1 MSLLETA
8 VTSSNVVGFYEAT
21 ATPDESLGA
30 RLFPAEKQIGLT
42 LEYIKGSGNKA
53 VQLRASAFDTRT
65 TFRDRMPIELNSE
78 RMPFFK
84 EGYLVKESDRQQ
96 LAIVEMTGNQTM
108 IDTVLAKIFND
119 SANLILA
126 AQARVQ
132 AMRMQVL
139 ATGKLAIDSNG
150 VKQEYDYSVPEENKG
165 TVANNW
171 SDADNATPLKDIAE
185 AVDKMADN
193 GVAIEGA
200 VMNNRTFGY
209 LRDAKSTKRQIKGSV
224 QNATPDVTNREL
236 TEFLSNEYGVTL
248 EIVKATNVGDD
259 GQAHKI
265 FPDGH
270 VTLIPNQTL
279 GRTVY
284 GTSPAEMDLTSRQD
298 VDVSVVNT
306 GVAVVTTMTTDP
318 VNKQTRAE
326 MVTLP
331 SFEGANLV
339 YLMTTEAEADE
350 PIDEGSEAGAS
361 A

>member
-1 MSLLETA
+1 MPLLETA
-8 VTSSNVVGFYEAT
+8 VTAQNVVGYFEAT
-21 ATPDESLGA
+21 TTQDDSLGA
-30 RLFPAEKQIGLT
+30 RLFPAEKQLGLT

-96 LAIVEMTGNQTM
+96 LAILEMTGNQAL
-108 IDTVLAKIFND
+108 IDTVLTKIFSD

-165 TVANNW
+165 TVTNNW
-171 SDADNATPLKDIAE
+171 SDAENATPLKDISE

-193 GVAIEGA
+193 GVAIEGV

-209 LRDAKSTKRQIKGSV
+209 LRDAKATKRQIKGNA

-236 TEFLSNEYGVTL
+236 TEFLSNEYGLTV

-279 GRTVY
+279 GRTVF

-339 YLMTTEAEADE
+339 YLLTTEAEANE
-350 PIDEGSEAGAS
+350 PIGEDTEGETGA
-361 A
+361 

>member
-1 MSLLETA
+1 MPLLETA
-8 VTSSNVVGFYEAT
+8 VTAQNVVGYFEAT
-21 ATPDESLGA
+21 TTQDDSLGA
-30 RLFPAEKQIGLT
+30 RLFPAEKQLGLT

-96 LAIVEMTGNQTM
+96 LAILEMTGNQAL
-108 IDTVLAKIFND
+108 IDTVLTKIFSD

-165 TVANNW
+165 TVTNNW
-171 SDADNATPLKDIAE
+171 SDAENATPLKDISE

-193 GVAIEGA
+193 GVAIEGV

-209 LRDAKSTKRQIKGSV
+209 LRDAKATKRQIKGNV

-236 TEFLSNEYGVTL
+236 TEFLSNEYGLTV

-339 YLMTTEAEADE
+339 YLLTTEAEADE
-350 PIDEGSEAGAS
+350 PIGVDTEGETGA
-361 A
+361 

>member
-1 MSLLETA
+1 MPLLETA
-8 VTSSNVVGFYEAT
+8 VTAQNVVGFYEAT
-21 ATPDESLGA
+21 ATQDESLGD
-30 RLFPAEKQIGLT
+30 RLFPAEKQLGLT

-150 VKQEYDYSVPEENKG
+150 VKQEYDYSVPADNQG

-171 SDADNATPLKDIAE
+171 SDAENATPLKDIAE

-209 LRDAKSTKRQIKGSV
+209 LRDAKSTKRQIKGNV

-236 TEFLSNEYGVTL
+236 TEFLSNEYGVTV
-248 EIVKATNVGDD
+248 EVVKATNVGDD
-259 GQAHKI
+259 GQARKL

-339 YLMTTEAEADE
+339 YLMTTEAEVDDPVE
-350 PIDEGSEAGAS
+350 EGTDPEAS